1 MGTIWKRAQKIC
13 YTVKTLRHGR
23 QQAAFLSKDWTLNVS
38 SKDVR
43 TPKDKETEEQLKKAL
58 KENSQLKKSHDQL
71 KSKVLKL
78 SNAVKKCK
86 EAGYNRTR
94 GRTVHKPPFQC
105 TEQHRRKLKRK
116 RKQSCSESLAWLEQE
131 GYSASKVEIVNRKT
145 GETEIVTLIDYD
157 PDDFLGPGET
167 EVSAASKC
175 QP

>member
-1 MGTIWKRAQKIC
+1 M
-13 YTVKTLRHGR
+13 
-23 QQAAFLSKDWTLNVS
+23 
-38 SKDVR
+38 R

-86 EAGYNRTR
+86 EAGYNRIR
-94 GRTVHKPPFQC
+94 GWAVHKPPFQC
-105 TEQHRRKLKRK
+105 TKRHRRNLKRK
-116 RKQSCSESLAWLEQE
+116 RKESCSESLAWLEQE

-145 GETEIVTLIDYD
+145 GETEIVTLIDCD

-167 EVSAASKC
+167 EVSATSKC
-175 QP
+175 QL